1 MSLLR
6 LTSMIVL
13 ALWVGGL
20 AALGFVAAPTIF
32 SVLEGELSGAEAG
45 RAMAGEVFGAVFQR
59 FQHVAWVLGGLLLA
73 LYGLRAAL
81 GPRPRRLA
89 LRMWTT
95 TAMLAMSLGT
105 ALVIAPRIDAIRQ
118 STPGAVAALPDTDP
132 RKGEFGRLHGLSNVL
147 MVVTLLGGVGL
158 IYAELK
164 DTH

>member
-1 MSLLR
+1 MTLLR
-6 LTSMIVL
+6 LASLIVL

-20 AALGFVAAPTIF
+20 ATLGFLAAPTIF
-32 SVLEGELSGAEAG
+32 DVLELHELSGLNGAEAG

-59 FQHVAWVLGGLLLA
+59 FQHAAWAMGGLLLA

-95 TAMLAMSLGT
+95 IAMLAMSLVT

-118 STPGAVAALPDTDP
+118 STKGAVAALPDGDP
-132 RKGEFGRLHGLSNVL
+132 ARASSGASTASRTV
-147 MVVTLLGGVGL
+147 
-158 IYAELK
+158 
-164 DTH
+164 

>member
-1 MSLLR
+1 MTLLR
-6 LTSMIVL
+6 LASLLVL

-20 AALGFVAAPTIF
+20 ATLGFLAAPTIF
-32 SVLEGELSGAEAG
+32 SVLELHDAEAG

-59 FQHVAWVLGGLLLA
+59 FQHAAWVMGGLLLT

-95 TAMLAMSLGT
+95 TAMLGMSLAT
-105 ALVIAPRIDAIRQ
+105 AIVIAPRIDAIRQ
-118 STPGAVAALPDTDP
+118 STTGAVAALADGDP
-132 RKGEFGRLHGLSNVL
+132 RKGEFGRLHGVSNVL
-147 MVVTLLGGVGL
+147 MLVTLLGGVGL
-158 IYAELK
+158 IYSELK